1 MSKTII
7 ISEDVIKSGILK
19 EAIEFNQLPKPIRIA
34 LLRGKTPLSKNPA
47 LPSDDY
53 LEHECTKRFS
63 DMSDL
68 NSAYQG
74 EDMVTLIS
82 KLSKE
87 CSEIE
92 KPFKNNL
99 EKLCAEEAFA
109 LFSVP
114 SDKIDFLV
122 SLVDGID
129 QSTTKVPFGPNE
141 ELPPDLNDV
150 SELDVIKAETEKRR
164 IQNAINCGA
173 ALSYTRLILN
183 RCMARLDEF
192 DNRLYEL
199 YNQYLDLN
207 DYLLYYNSEETQEQ
221 NQKNLTGLVMVTL
234 GNESTKN
241 QLHAQGT
248 NFAVLL
254 YETIKG
260 LLEIFTEHGAPEN
273 PAIAKAVVSKSDFIT
288 AEPWY
293 MRFGPFLWGYVETA
307 LTSMITRN
315 NAKLIPYIF
324 MKVSQLKPE
333 KYLRLMRETFA
344 GTRKSKQVF
353 ERVVNYA
360 SLKLDKSDFDARM
373 TTNRNDT
380 ATVISDQEIVN
391 P

>member
-34 LLRGKTPLSKNPA
+34 LLRGKTPLSNNPA
-47 LPSDDY
+47 LPSDNY

-63 DMSDL
+63 GMSDM
-68 NSAYQG
+68 NSVYNG
-74 EDMVTLIS
+74 VNMVSEIS
-82 KLSKE
+82 RLSQE

-114 SDKIDFLV
+114 SDKIDFLIK
-122 SLVDGID
+122 LVDGID
-129 QSTTKVPFGPNE
+129 QSTTEVPFGPNE

-150 SELDVIKAETEKRR
+150 NELDEIKVETEKRR
-164 IQNAINCGA
+164 VQNALNSGA

-183 RCMARLDEF
+183 KCVSRLDEF

-199 YNQYLDLN
+199 YNEYLDLN

-221 NQKNLTGLVMVTL
+221 NQKNLTGISLVTL

-241 QLHAQGT
+241 QLKVEGI

-273 PAIAKAVVSKSDFIT
+273 PVIARAVRSKSDYIT

-293 MRFGPFLWGYVETA
+293 MRFGPFLWGYMETA
-307 LTSMITRN
+307 ITPQVSRS
-315 NAKLIPYIF
+315 NARLIPYIF

-344 GTRKSKQVF
+344 GTKKSESVF
-353 ERVVNYA
+353 RRVVEYA
-360 SLKLDKSDFDARM
+360 NLKIDKSDFDARM
-373 TTNRNDT
+373 SANRSDT
-380 ATVISDQEIVN
+380 STVISDQEIVN